1 MQLKFYDLHRTSG
14 NAGLMGGYTQRQ
26 LNTEGWGESLKKF
39 LSVRPVMNKLA
50 ILKYHIHIYVF
61 MYIYIYIY
69 IYIYTDTHTHPHI
82 YRYTYILKYTCV

>member
-39 LSVRPVMNKLA
+39 
-50 ILKYHIHIYVF
+50 
-61 MYIYIYIY
+61 
-69 IYIYTDTHTHPHI
+69 
-82 YRYTYILKYTCV
+82 